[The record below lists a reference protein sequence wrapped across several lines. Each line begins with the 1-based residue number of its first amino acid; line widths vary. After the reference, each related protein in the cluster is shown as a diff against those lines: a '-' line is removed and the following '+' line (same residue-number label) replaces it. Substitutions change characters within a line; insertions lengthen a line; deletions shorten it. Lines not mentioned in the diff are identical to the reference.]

1 VYGRDYEVADIHTTK
16 TPVNGVQTSVAD
28 QLTFINY
35 AFGNV
40 YQKNG
45 GYECDMVTKAEV
57 GNDNPSSPDAG
68 TGGDSYADYSA
79 SRAAPSTASPCR
91 GMLRCPATSCN

>member
-1 VYGRDYEVADIHTTK
+1 MYGRAYEVADIHTTK
-16 TPVNGVQTSVAD
+16 TPVGGVQTSVAD

-40 YQKNG
+40 YAKNG

-57 GNDNPSSPDAG
+57 GNDSPTSPEAEHRWRRLFRLPALILS
-68 TGGDSYADYSA
+68 THRRRQ
-79 SRAAPSTASPCR
+79 SRAMGCQTV
-91 GMLRCPATSCN
+91 G